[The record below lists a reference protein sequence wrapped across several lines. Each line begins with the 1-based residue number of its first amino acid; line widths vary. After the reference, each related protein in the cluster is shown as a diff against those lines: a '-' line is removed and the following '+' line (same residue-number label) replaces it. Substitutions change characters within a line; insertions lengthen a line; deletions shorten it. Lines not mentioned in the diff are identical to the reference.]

1 MTIEPWPHT
10 HVEVISNARRLL
22 LRRRGPWLFEGEES
36 FPLLGGLRS
45 FIQIGDFAELGRSLV
60 IDGTVQLTEVIDPI
74 YTTALVFPAA
84 LLAPS
89 RRRWLIVGGGDGAA
103 AREALRFRDT
113 ESVRLVDVSRVVTE
127 KTQALIPSFWAECQ
141 HDPRL
146 ELLHRNAADVIHE
159 MANRGDLVDVLV
171 YDLSD
176 PSTDGVTPFSESPAD
191 GLYSEAA
198 FRAAARCMRPG
209 GVFVAQMAELSPLC
223 WKAHARGRDL
233 LSRIF
238 RHVCSY
244 RTHIEPFGYSES
256 WILAS
261 DHERCADPTQSI
273 DVDGCL
279 AELYAGDAAAL
290 YDAGWHRQL
299 FTLPPGLRRTLSQS
313 PPLP

>member
-1 MTIEPWPHT
+1 MEPWPHT
-10 HVEVISNARRLL
+10 HVELVSDARRLL
-22 LRRRGPWLFEGEES
+22 LRRGGPWIFEGEES
-36 FPLLGGLRS
+36 FPTLGGLQSR
-45 FIQIGDFAELGRSLV
+45 IQIGDFDEVGRSLV
-60 IDGTVQLTEVIDPI
+60 IDGTVQLTEVIDPV

-103 AREALRFRDT
+103 AREVLRFRDT
-113 ESVRLVDVSRVVTE
+113 ESVRLVDVSRVVVE
-127 KTQALIPSFWAECQ
+127 QTQALIPSFWAGCQ

-146 ELLHRNAADVIHE
+146 ELLHRNATEVIGE
-159 MANRGDLVDVLV
+159 MVASGDLVDVLV

-176 PSTDGVTPFSESPAD
+176 PSTDDVTPFSESPAD
-191 GLYSEAA
+191 ALYSEDA
-198 FRAAARCMRPG
+198 FRAAARCVRPG
-209 GVFVAQMAELSPLC
+209 GVFVAQMAELSLLR
-223 WKAHARGRDL
+223 WKAHARSRHL

-261 DHERCADPTQSI
+261 DHEGCADPTRGI
-273 DVDGCL
+273 DVDGRL

-290 YDAGWHRQL
+290 YDAGWHQQL
-299 FTLPPGLRRTLSQS
+299 FTLPPWLRRSLSES
-313 PPLP
+313 P